1 MSIIDTDFEQ
11 DPPGDEL
18 LAAEYV
24 LGVHD
29 AATRDAVRAR
39 ADHEPTFAALVEAWE
54 ARLAP
59 LLDAIT
65 PVDVPAHVWPR
76 LRTRLGW
83 APVERAPKGIWNSVG
98 FWRGAAG
105 ASLAVAA
112 ALAVVSL
119 KRPVDPPAPAMPP
132 PVASVPSP
140 SPAEE
145 RAKPVVVLAREGGGA
160 GWLAA
165 IDTVRSA
172 ITMTPVPSAADAGGR
187 VGELWL
193 IPAGGAP
200 RSLGFVSHER
210 AHTVEVPDD
219 LRDQLAV
226 GAVLA
231 ITLEPEQ
238 GIPHAAPTGPIVAS
252 GEIGAI

>member
-29 AATRDAVRAR
+29 ASTRDALRAR
-39 ADHEPTFAALVEAWE
+39 AGRESSFAALVEAWE

-59 LLDAIT
+59 LLDEIEA
-65 PVDVPAHVWPR
+65 VAVPAHVWPR

-83 APVERAPKGIWNSVG
+83 APVEHAPKGVWNSVG
-98 FWRGAAG
+98 FWRGTAG
-105 ASLAVAA
+105 AALAMAA

-119 KRPVDPPAPAMPP
+119 KRPVEPPTPATPP
-132 PVASVPSP
+132 PVATAPT
-140 SPAEE
+140 PAPVEE
-145 RAKPVVVLAREGGGA
+145 RAKPVVVLAREGGDA

-165 IDTVRSA
+165 IDAVRSA
-172 ITMTPVPSAADAGGR
+172 ITMTPVPSPADRGGK

-200 RSLGFVSHER
+200 RSLGFVSHDL
-210 AHTVEVPDD
+210 AHTVEVPGD
-219 LRDQLAV
+219 LRDQLAA

-252 GEIGAI
+252 GEIGTI

>member
-1 MSIIDTDFEQ
+1 MNTIEPDLEQ

-24 LGVHD
+24 LGVLD
-29 AATRDAVRAR
+29 ASARGRAR
-39 ADHEPTFAALVEAWE
+39 ARAESEPPFATLVDGWT

-59 LLDAIT
+59 LLDEIEPA
-65 PVDVPAHVWPR
+65 DVPAHVWPR

-83 APVERAPKGIWNSVG
+83 APVERAPKGVWNSVG

-105 ASLAVAA
+105 AALAVAA

-119 KRPVDPPAPAMPP
+119 RRPAELPGPAPVPA
-132 PVASVPSP
+132 PVATVPAP
-140 SPAEE
+140 VEA
-145 RAKPVVVLAREGGGA
+145 RAKPVVVLAREGGEA

-165 IDTVRSA
+165 IDAVRSA
-172 ITMTPVPSAADAGGR
+172 ITMTPVPSPADPGGK

-193 IPAGGAP
+193 IPVGGAP
-200 RSLGFVSHER
+200 RSLGLVSHEL

-219 LRDQLAV
+219 LRDELAA

-231 ITLEPEQ
+231 ITLEPEA
-238 GIPHAAPTGPIVAS
+238 GIPHAAPTGPIVAK
-252 GEIGAI
+252 GEIGTI